1 MKEDYPG
8 QHLWEIISS
17 AGLGVSICEMSHSSS
32 LFYGNKCN
40 VSYIGVYGS

>member
-32 LFYGNKCN
+32 LFIETNA
-40 VSYIGVYGS
+40 IFHT